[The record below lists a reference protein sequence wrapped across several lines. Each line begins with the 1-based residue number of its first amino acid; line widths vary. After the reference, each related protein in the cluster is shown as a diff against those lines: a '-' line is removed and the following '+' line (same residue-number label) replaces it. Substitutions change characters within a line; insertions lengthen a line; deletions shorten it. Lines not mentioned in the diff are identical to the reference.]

1 MGNALERVGGAHHMA
16 LHRAC
21 GNAVAAELAQAVVGD
36 SAGLVGKVW
45 GW

>member
-1 MGNALERVGGAHHMA
+1 MLAFVSDPDSPHMA
-16 LHRAC
+16 WHRAC